1 VGRRLRF
8 EGRTWLTVVGV
19 VGDSVHLRVDVPPEP
34 RIVVPYTQVFAV
46 GGWPVPNYAWLAA
59 RVDGDAAMQIEALR
73 ARISSVDGDLTV
85 GPTLSMAEL
94 VTSSALVRYRFAGLV
109 LGLFAGVAV
118 LLAGVGIYGL
128 MSFLVRRGRQEVGV
142 RMALGARRQ
151 EIHRQIQQQGLML
164 TGIGLLIGL
173 PAALALTSALEA
185 VLYGVTPSDP
195 PAFVAT
201 AALLLGVAFAASA
214 VPARR
219 ATEVSPI
226 EVLRSD

>member
-1 VGRRLRF
+1 
-8 EGRTWLTVVGV
+8 
-19 VGDSVHLRVDVPPEP
+19 
-34 RIVVPYTQVFAV
+34 
-46 GGWPVPNYAWLAA
+46 
-59 RVDGDAAMQIEALR
+59 
-73 ARISSVDGDLTV
+73 
-85 GPTLSMAEL
+85 
-94 VTSSALVRYRFAGLV
+94 
-109 LGLFAGVAV
+109 
-118 LLAGVGIYGL
+118 
-128 MSFLVRRGRQEVGV
+128 
-142 RMALGARRQ
+142 MALGARRQ
-151 EIHRQIQQQGLML
+151 EIHRQIQREGLVL

-201 AALLLGVAFAASA
+201 TALLLGVAFAASA

>member
-1 VGRRLRF
+1 
-8 EGRTWLTVVGV
+8 
-19 VGDSVHLRVDVPPEP
+19 
-34 RIVVPYTQVFAV
+34 
-46 GGWPVPNYAWLAA
+46 
-59 RVDGDAAMQIEALR
+59 
-73 ARISSVDGDLTV
+73 
-85 GPTLSMAEL
+85 

-109 LGLFAGVAV
+109 LGWVAGVAGV
-118 LLAGVGIYGL
+118 LAGVGLSGVR
-128 MSFLVRRGRQEVGV
+128 SFVVGRGRRGVGGRV
-142 RMALGARRQ
+142 ALGARRP
-151 EIHRQIQQQGLML
+151 EIHRRSLQRGLML